1 MSEPGESL
9 SYRALAMLRA
19 VAAQRATMSL
29 SCEPDL
35 FIDGFSCCDQV
46 TAHDLARKGLLR
58 ATEGAGPR
66 VRAELTEAGRAAL
79 DAAAQAS
86 HAA

>member
-1 MSEPGESL
+1 
-9 SYRALAMLRA
+9 MLRA

-46 TAHDLARKGLLR
+46 TAHDLARHGFIR
-58 ATEGAGPR
+58 PGEGAGPR
-66 VRAELTEAGRAAL
+66 VRAEITEAGRAAL
-79 DAAAQAS
+79 AAAAQS
-86 HAA
+86 TRAA